1 MVMTEAELVT
11 PESAGSGGSTMRS
24 LERAMDVL
32 DALARHEGPLRLAD
46 VARAAGL
53 HRATALRILTTLH
66 KRDYV
71 TSDAAGYRIGVAVL
85 AAAHAFL
92 VSDSASRAAT
102 PVLQQLAATTKL
114 TASYHVRSGMERVLV
129 ARVEGT
135 YPLRYQL
142 PIGQRLPLYL
152 GAGKTLAAWMT
163 EAELDELICSAGT
176 MRTVEGVIVAPEALR
191 EQLGV
196 IRTRGYHISVN
207 ERAAGTAGASAPV
220 HGPGRNMVGVVTVS
234 GPCERLSTDE
244 LEAWVPELRRAA
256 EALAAAQARVL

>member
-1 MVMTEAELVT
+1 MAEPELAAS
-11 PESAGSGGSTMRS
+11 ESAGSGGSNMRS
-24 LERAMDVL
+24 VGRALDVL
-32 DALARHEGPLRLAD
+32 DVLARHEGPMRLAD

-53 HRATALRILTTLH
+53 HRATALRILTTLE

-71 TSDAAGYRIGVAVL
+71 TSDAGGYRVGVAVL

-102 PVLQQLAATTKL
+102 PVLQELAATTGL
-114 TASYHVRSGMERVLV
+114 TASYHVRSGTERVMV

-152 GAGKTLAAWMT
+152 GAGKILAAWMT
-163 EAELDELICSAGT
+163 EAELDDLIRSAGT
-176 MRTVEGVIVAPEALR
+176 MRTVEGVVVTPEALR
-191 EQLGV
+191 EQLGT
-196 IRTRGYHISVN
+196 IRARGYHVSVN

-220 HGPGRNMVGVVTVS
+220 HGPDGNVVGVTTLS
-234 GPCERLSTDE
+234 GPSERHAIDE
-244 LEAWVPELRRAA
+244 LEALVPELRRAA
-256 EALAAAQARVL
+256 GALTAAQARVL

>member
-1 MVMTEAELVT
+1 MSEAELVA

-32 DALARHEGPLRLAD
+32 DVLARHEGPMRLAD

-53 HRATALRILTTLH
+53 HRATALRILTTLQ

-71 TSDAAGYRIGVAVL
+71 TGDAGGYRVGVAVL

-102 PVLQQLAATTKL
+102 PVLQELAATTGL

-152 GAGKTLAAWMT
+152 GAGKILAAWMT
-163 EAELDELICSAGT
+163 EAELDELVCAAGA
-176 MRTVEGVIVAPEALR
+176 MRTVEGVVVTPEALR

-196 IRTRGYHISVN
+196 IRARGYHLSVH

-220 HGPGRNMVGVVTVS
+220 HGPGGDVVGVATIS
-234 GPCERLSTDE
+234 GPSERYSVDQLD
-244 LEAWVPELRRAA
+244 AWVPELKRAA
-256 EALAAAQARVL
+256 GALAAARARVL

>member
-1 MVMTEAELVT
+1 
-11 PESAGSGGSTMRS
+11 MRS

-32 DALARHEGPLRLAD
+32 DALARHEGPMRLAD
-46 VARAAGL
+46 VARAADL
-53 HRATALRILTTLH
+53 HRATALRILTTLQ

-92 VSDSASRAAT
+92 VSDSAGRVAA
-102 PVLQQLAATTKL
+102 PVLQELAATTGL
-114 TASYHVRSGMERVLV
+114 TASYHVRSGAERVLV

-152 GAGKTLAAWMT
+152 GAGKVLAAGMT
-163 EAELDELICSAGT
+163 DAELDEVIRSAGI
-176 MRTVEGVIVAPEALR
+176 MRTVEGVVVTPEALR
-191 EQLGV
+191 EQLDL
-196 IRTRGYHISVN
+196 IRTRGYHLSVH

-220 HGPGRNMVGVVTVS
+220 HGPGGNVVGVATVS
-234 GPCERLSTDE
+234 GPSERYSIDD
-244 LEAWVPELRRAA
+244 LEAWVPELKRAA
-256 EALAAAQARVL
+256 GALSAAQARVL